1 MSIFGRLEYNFE
13 TNSNSIFELS
23 SNTQNFMNNIPTLLT
38 DWQHEDISNSDVGGY
53 FRNPV
58 ANVTQDIRNTCNS
71 IVSILVSNPSTNTD
85 AVVGTTSE
93 ITNLFVSMNT
103 QSANIGGNNG
113 GMFIEHTNRM
123 SGVTSITDSLNVDDK
138 NALLPHYQTAMAS
151 GQLLMYL
158 TNQAEGVSNNTPIMG
173 NFTSILIEEE
183 LNSLYSNIS
192 TYATQIG
199 NSISIT
205 GTGISPDNFVRTS
218 NLSLETVQT
227 MANNID
233 TINTTLSVRRDHDER
248 FYTNSK
254 QIVNEYSQLRMFN
267 DLGATANN
275 LMQNY
280 IGSDK
285 LLTRLNS

>member
-1 MSIFGRLEYNFE
+1 MSIFGRLGYNFE
-13 TNSNSIFELS
+13 TTSNSVFELS
-23 SNTQNFMNNIPTLLT
+23 SNTQNFMNTVPSLLT
-38 DWQHEDISNSDVGGY
+38 DWQQNDIANNEVGGY

-58 ANVTQDIRNTCNS
+58 ANVAQDIRDTCNT
-71 IVSILVSNPSTNTD
+71 IFSILIEDATTNTNSLIGETLD
-85 AVVGTTSE
+85 V
-93 ITNLFVSMNT
+93 TNLFITMNIKT
-103 QSANIGGNNG
+103 ANIGTNNG
-113 GMFIEHTNRM
+113 GLFIEHTNRI
-123 SGVTSITDSLNVDDK
+123 SGVTSIQDSLNIDDK
-138 NALLPHYQTAMAS
+138 NALLPHYQTAMS
-151 GQLLMYL
+151 TGQLLMYL
-158 TNQAEGVSNNTPIMG
+158 TNQAESVSNNTPIMG

-192 TYATQIG
+192 TYATQIN
-199 NSISIT
+199 NSITIT

-218 NLSLETVQT
+218 NLSLETVQS

-233 TINTTLSVRRDHDER
+233 TINTTLSVRRDHDEK

-254 QIVNEYSQLRMFN
+254 QIVEEYSQLRIFN
-267 DLGATANN
+267 TPGATANN

>member
-13 TNSNSIFELS
+13 TTSNSVFELS
-23 SNTQNFMNNIPTLLT
+23 SNTQNFMNTVPSLLT
-38 DWQHEDISNSDVGGY
+38 DWQQNDIANNEVGGY

-58 ANVTQDIRNTCNS
+58 ANVAQDIRDTCNT
-71 IVSILVSNPSTNTD
+71 IFSILIEDATTNTNSLIGETLD
-85 AVVGTTSE
+85 V
-93 ITNLFVSMNT
+93 TNLFITMNIKT
-103 QSANIGGNNG
+103 ANIGTNNG
-113 GMFIEHTNRM
+113 GLFIEHTNRI
-123 SGVTSITDSLNVDDK
+123 SGVTSIQDSLNIDDK
-138 NALLPHYQTAMAS
+138 NALLPHYQTAMS
-151 GQLLMYL
+151 TGQLLMYL
-158 TNQAEGVSNNTPIMG
+158 TNQAESVSNNTPIMG

-192 TYATQIG
+192 TYATQIN
-199 NSISIT
+199 NSITIT

-218 NLSLETVQT
+218 NLSLETVQS

-233 TINTTLSVRRDHDER
+233 TINTTLSVRRDHDEK

-254 QIVNEYSQLRMFN
+254 QIVEEYSQLRIFN
-267 DLGATANN
+267 TPGATANN

>member
-13 TNSNSIFELS
+13 TTSNSVFELS
-23 SNTQNFMNNIPTLLT
+23 SNTQNFMNTVPSLLT
-38 DWQHEDISNSDVGGY
+38 DWQQNDIANNEVGGY

-58 ANVTQDIRNTCNS
+58 ANVAQDIRDTCNT
-71 IVSILVSNPSTNTD
+71 IFSILIEDATTNTNSLIGETLD
-85 AVVGTTSE
+85 V
-93 ITNLFVSMNT
+93 TNLFITMNIQT
-103 QSANIGGNNG
+103 ANIGTNNG
-113 GMFIEHTNRM
+113 GLFIEHTNRI
-123 SGVTSITDSLNVDDK
+123 SGVTSIQDSLNIDDK
-138 NALLPHYQTAMAS
+138 NALLPHYQTAMS
-151 GQLLMYL
+151 TGQLLMYL
-158 TNQAEGVSNNTPIMG
+158 TNQAESVSNNTPIMG

-192 TYATQIG
+192 TYATQIN
-199 NSISIT
+199 NSITIT

-218 NLSLETVQT
+218 NLSLETVQS

-233 TINTTLSVRRDHDER
+233 TINTTLSVRRNHDEK

-254 QIVNEYSQLRMFN
+254 QIVEEYSQLRIFN
-267 DLGATANN
+267 TPGATANN